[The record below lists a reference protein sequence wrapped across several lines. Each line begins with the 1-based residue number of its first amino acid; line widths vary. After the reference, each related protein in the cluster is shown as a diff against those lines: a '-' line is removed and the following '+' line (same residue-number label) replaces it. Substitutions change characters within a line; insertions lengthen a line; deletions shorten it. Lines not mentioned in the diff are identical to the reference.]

1 LKKPCRDPVGLF
13 CVWCFVRGGS
23 QCHTPREADQ
33 VIAKPID
40 HSVS

>member
-13 CVWCFVRGGS
+13 CVWYFIKKS

-40 HSVS
+40 HGVS